1 MIKKA
6 HLKGTIKAK
15 KDIQGNMKGEKV
27 YPVLENLEITPSGV
41 EQNFNHPNSYG
52 YDKVKVNAVASDT
65 LDVTP
70 SEQQQQFVGLYG
82 SVNIDKI
89 PSEYIVPSGTK
100 QINIIQSGTTT
111 ENVKEYENA
120 EIKVDISFEGL
131 ELISVNSTTHK
142 PTAVK
147 WHGDTIPAYGLYY
160 CYYAVGTNSVC
171 TIDLS
176 EVENLYDYALA
187 NCGYEFI
194 NTQNIKYINSYGM
207 APRISKAYEDLTSK
221 TLSLDNYTGYG
232 INGATNIHSVFR
244 SGDANNFYGTILC
257 PKIEYVPMY
266 AFYTLKTNM
275 TVQLGSIGYPVKA
288 SGDRPL
294 GGNMTGTNTIT
305 VYTTGS
311 YLGTIRTPLENQKN
325 STTTIIYK
333 ASEQTTYD
341 GTTYNAGDTILTV

>member
-1 MIKKA
+1 MAVADKLNKLISDIGDAYDAVDSKG
-6 HLKGTIKAK
+6 GTIPANKNT
-15 KDIQGNMKGEKV
+15 D
-27 YPVLENLEITPSGV
+27 NLADAI
-41 EQNFNHPNSYG
+41 NSI
-52 YDKVKVNAVASDT
+52 S
-65 LDVTP
+65 
-70 SEQQQQFVGLYG
+70 S
-82 SVNIDKI
+82 
-89 PSEYIVPSGTK
+89 
-100 QINIIQSGTTT
+100 
-111 ENVKEYENA
+111 
-120 EIKVDISFEGL
+120 SFEGL
-131 ELISVNSTTHK
+131 ELLSVNQSTHK
-142 PTAVK
+142 PTAVV

-160 CYYAVGTNSVC
+160 SYYGVGTNSVC

-176 EVENLYDYALA
+176 EVENLYDYALN
-187 NCGYEFI
+187 NCGYEFT

-207 APRISKAYEDLTSK
+207 AQRVSIRYNDLTGK

-232 INGATNIHSVFR
+232 INNSTSIHSIFR
-244 SGDANNFYGTILC
+244 SGESNNFYGTILC

-266 AFYTLKTNM
+266 AFYNNQYDL

-311 YLGTIRTPLENQKN
+311 YLAMIRTPLENQKS

-333 ASEQTTYD
+333 ASEETTYD